1 MDQAGKIE
9 RRQLGEPVAGQG
21 EAAQRRAGG
30 ADRGR
35 DGIEPPA
42 FEFEVRAQD
51 RSLRASD
58 RRSW

>member
-1 MDQAGKIE
+1 VDEAGQVE
-9 RRQLGEPVAGQG
+9 WRELGEPVAREG
-21 EAAQRRAGG
+21 EPAEPRTRG

-35 DGIEPPA
+35 DGVEPPA
-42 FEFEVRAQD
+42 FEFEARAQD